1 MTLPTESSPSVS
13 VGLGGDEHSLAVG
26 GLSGGIVTLDPFLY
40 QDMRHCSSCE
50 RVMLFQPVE
59 RFDFGWRGYC
69 WGCGEE
75 VYVMDQRS
83 SGEAA

>member
-1 MTLPTESSPSVS
+1 
-13 VGLGGDEHSLAVG
+13 
-26 GLSGGIVTLDPFLY
+26 
-40 QDMRHCSSCE
+40 MRHCSSCE

-83 SGEAA
+83 SSAEAA